1 MSQGCPNSQD
11 LLEVYH
17 WLDSRHPHNLL
28 PLESRLPDELEC
40 KSRDQYR
47 IIMTMILAQANKD
60 KHLTECLKLLFKRHP
75 DFKSMKNLQKHEIKR
90 LLGKK
95 NEGGIGLGYRNPD
108 RGGNGGRLWS
118 FLECYFGV
126 WRETI
131 TEANILTL
139 YQKNGFKAGHFVKLL
154 QAYYFDNNNVIPL
167 DTPALNVLRDPL
179 FPGYSNI
186 SDNQIRKDIEG
197 KLRGE
202 PGVSLI
208 DFHEMLR
215 FIGQTGGRDP
225 KHFNSDDIN
234 VVIGW
239 NAWRLLCSLEREEI
253 TKDWKW
259 IYNHLVKNEGLA
271 KDLWLFYRNVLDQ

>member
-1 MSQGCPNSQD
+1 
-11 LLEVYH
+11 
-17 WLDSRHPHNLL
+17 
-28 PLESRLPDELEC
+28 
-40 KSRDQYR
+40 
-47 IIMTMILAQANKD
+47 
-60 KHLTECLKLLFKRHP
+60 
-75 DFKSMKNLQKHEIKR
+75 
-90 LLGKK
+90 
-95 NEGGIGLGYRNPD
+95 
-108 RGGNGGRLWS
+108 
-118 FLECYFGV
+118 
-126 WRETI
+126 
-131 TEANILTL
+131 L

-202 PGVSLI
+202 SGVSLI

-234 VVIGW
+234 VVVGW

-271 KDLWLFYRNVLDQ
+271 KDLWLFYRNVLDL